1 LKKIFFEIK
10 GLIIEVDYKLN
21 STFESNYIRLLIEL
35 KCNIQLTQ
43 FILELDKIDKYQILS
58 EKGAPL
64 NLK

>member
-1 LKKIFFEIK
+1 MKKIFFEIK